1 MPQNAAGRSPFQ
13 KGSGL
18 LFRSVHRQ
26 LPCRAVSGI
35 LISVCGHTIPR
46 AHTAKSTAQGLVWGI
61 QPGSADWQAL
71 EAAAAPFGIALR
83 AVAPR
88 QADSTVSRL
97 LGGSGKALSQPAQ
110 SLPQVPALVL
120 AGIKDPALDEFLEA
134 LKASGVNIPLKALA
148 TATNLAW
155 PFSRLLTELA
165 GEHAALTGNR
175 V

>member
-1 MPQNAAGRSPFQ
+1 MKA
-13 KGSGL
+13 
-18 LFRSVHRQ
+18 H
-26 LPCRAVSGI
+26 
-35 LISVCGHTIPR
+35 IS
-46 AHTAKSTAQGLVWGI
+46 HTAKSTAQGLVWGI

-71 EAAAAPFGIALR
+71 EAAPS
-83 AVAPR
+83 

-134 LKASGVNIPLKALA
+134 LKASGVTIPLKALA

-155 PFSRLLTELA
+155 PFSRLLAELA

-175 V
+175 A

>member
-1 MPQNAAGRSPFQ
+1 MKA
-13 KGSGL
+13 
-18 LFRSVHRQ
+18 H
-26 LPCRAVSGI
+26 
-35 LISVCGHTIPR
+35 IS
-46 AHTAKSTAQGLVWGI
+46 HTAKSTAQGLVWGI

-71 EAAAAPFGIALR
+71 EAAAAPFGMALR
-83 AVAPR
+83 
-88 QADSTVSRL
+88 
-97 LGGSGKALSQPAQ
+97 QPAQ

-134 LKASGVNIPLKALA
+134 LKASGVTIPLKALA

>member
-1 MPQNAAGRSPFQ
+1 MKA
-13 KGSGL
+13 
-18 LFRSVHRQ
+18 H
-26 LPCRAVSGI
+26 
-35 LISVCGHTIPR
+35 IS
-46 AHTAKSTAQGLVWGI
+46 HTAKSTAQGLVWGI
-61 QPGSADWQAL
+61 QPGSTDWQAL
-71 EAAAAPFGIALR
+71 EAAAVPFGMALR
-83 AVAPR
+83 AVAPG